1 MRRSGWGGWGGGSGR
16 VCPAPEAAGEGAR
29 GATRPGGVRRGR
41 REAQHRD
48 GGRAGRGGRKAK
60 AFPGLPAP
68 RSDEG
73 LVWGLV
79 FGVVFFPSPGA
90 ETRTMGIVTAS
101 AENLPTLS
109 FPDRAFR
116 VTVCLFVCL
125 GLEAGRFI
133 RWISGWKSPSRVA
146 GKWPL
151 SRTASAPCSPFALH
165 PTGPIPSAK
174 YCCNESLAKTTVD

>member
-1 MRRSGWGGWGGGSGR
+1 M
-16 VCPAPEAAGEGAR
+16 AAGQAVGEGR
-29 GATRPGGVRRGR
+29 QRPS
-41 REAQHRD
+41 
-48 GGRAGRGGRKAK
+48 
-60 AFPGLPAP
+60 PGCP
-68 RSDEG
+68 RPVPMR
-73 LVWGLV
+73 VW
-79 FGVVFFPSPGA
+79 FGVWFLGWFFFPSPGA